1 MGIPGIPAK
10 MAICRGKQPVPYG
23 ALYFSDSTVEAPVI
37 LVRNQCWIA
46 CSMSVM
52 VNIALMIDGDNI
64 EPNDKRSTRLGS
76 VAIANLDT
84 TFRRMIQTCANM
96 F

>member
-1 MGIPGIPAK
+1 
-10 MAICRGKQPVPYG
+10 
-23 ALYFSDSTVEAPVI
+23 
-37 LVRNQCWIA
+37 
-46 CSMSVM
+46 M